1 MNLKP
6 GLYVVSTPIGNLD
19 DITLRALSV
28 LKHSEI
34 ILCEDTRVS
43 GKLLAKHGIKA
54 PLTVYNDKSDEK
66 IREKIRLNIDQGK
79 VISLISDAGTPLIS
93 DPGYKLV
100 RDLKKLGYPVDVIPG
115 ACSPIAALTIS
126 GLPTDRF
133 LFIGFLPKTSQGR
146 KNIFEEFAQTD
157 STLIC
162 FDTAGRLLSS
172 LEAALSVLGNREA
185 CVARELTKMFQ
196 ESKTANIAELIDYYK
211 SHTLK
216 GEIVLLI
223 AKEELSGI
231 SGQELHAEIKA
242 MLDSSLSA
250 KSVTD
255 SLYEKY
261 KNTFTKKEIYKMVN
275 DNKTK

>member
-1 MNLKP
+1 MNLNP

-43 GKLLAKHGIKA
+43 GKLLAKHGIKSS
-54 PLTVYNDKSDEK
+54 LFVYNDNSDEK
-66 IREKIRLNIDQGK
+66 IRKKIRLNIDQGK

-100 RDLKKLGYPVDVIPG
+100 RDLKKLGYLVDVIPG
-115 ACSPIAALTIS
+115 ACSPIAALTLS

-133 LFIGFLPKTSQGR
+133 LFIGFLPKTEQSR
-146 KNIFEEFAQTD
+146 KNIFQEFSKIN

-172 LEAALSVLGNREA
+172 LEAALAVLGNREA
-185 CVARELTKMFQ
+185 SVARELTKMFQ
-196 ESKTANIAELIDYYK
+196 ESKTATIVELIEYYR

-223 AKEELSGI
+223 AKEELKDANDQDLLI
-231 SGQELHAEIKA
+231 EIKTL
-242 MLDSSLSA
+242 LDTDLSA

-255 SLYEKY
+255 NLYEKY
-261 KNTFTKKEIYKMVN
+261 KNSLTRKEIYKMVN
-275 DNKTK
+275 NNKIK